1 MRPGWSGRRL
11 GASSTRWCKASNAA
25 AESMKAPIQ
34 RRERFRNAILFQL
47 GGLDLYVRTASF
59 QTVYESVK
67 SRTRCTAGASGKKS
81 EPRARVGLLPS
92 GWGSPM
98 KQEQCPHCGRPYL
111 RARTGE
117 PPAQCRG
124 CQKSLRPQSAD
135 PADLPSYAKPNPA
148 RRIVPAGPMAPS
160 AAREGVNVAK
170 VVGLG
175 AVAVLLL
182 SVVVGVVLMARGRGT
197 PNEPELASAGDSA
210 AVRVDAT
217 GADDPAGS
225 GEMPPGAASQ
235 GSAPV
240 GGGAPPGSMASR
252 WVLSDQIRCADVV
265 FANSVIGLGDFD
277 EDYLASGDADSIFA
291 SLREALEQAR
301 IPQRLHRAMEA
312 DLLVSVVEMGL
323 ASFRPLFAI
332 GLVPEQAGAGDA
344 VGVWLQASGASAEL
358 FELPPEGRA
367 LVSATGEVGL
377 DPRVVVEG
385 LVSGTNRVHLKLP
398 WNHGRLRE
406 LKTECRANIMLSVQ
420 FKDGSVLSK
429 PWQFE
434 VRPVAEVE
442 KVYPWGLG
450 YTACANE
457 THPWARELLTSISND
472 PALRR
477 AGGVLAGG
485 GGNKCQQLFSVYLV
499 WRELSRRQLKY
510 SNLVAAAHNAQR
522 VRLFDEIL
530 RDKNANCVDGSA
542 LLAGLLQAQ
551 AIPASLVL
559 VPGHC
564 LLGVDI
570 GDRMWLLETTKL
582 GLNAAGADVSKYSND
597 LIQEFECGDKAEWFK
612 AFEGDPSFKTFWI
625 AVSEGEKFWQSRI
638 DELTAAY
645 EEAWASHRPGDSLD
659 GVLQAAKPLSN
670 ELRIVPIA
678 FARQLGVK
686 PITPPQDIGPLP
698 K

>member
-1 MRPGWSGRRL
+1 
-11 GASSTRWCKASNAA
+11 
-25 AESMKAPIQ
+25 
-34 RRERFRNAILFQL
+34 
-47 GGLDLYVRTASF
+47 
-59 QTVYESVK
+59 
-67 SRTRCTAGASGKKS
+67 
-81 EPRARVGLLPS
+81 
-92 GWGSPM
+92 
-98 KQEQCPHCGRPYL
+98 
-111 RARTGE
+111 
-117 PPAQCRG
+117 
-124 CQKSLRPQSAD
+124 
-135 PADLPSYAKPNPA
+135 
-148 RRIVPAGPMAPS
+148 MAPS

-252 WVLSDQIRCADVV
+252 WVLSDQIRCANVV

-277 EDYLASGDADSIFA
+277 EKHLASGDAESIFA
-291 SLREALEQAR
+291 SLREALNQAKIYEQLR
-301 IPQRLHRAMEA
+301 IAMEA
-312 DLLVSVVEMGL
+312 DLVVRVGARGL
-323 ASFRPLFAI
+323 ASVRPLFEI
-332 GLVPEQAGAGDA
+332 GLVPEQAVAGDA
-344 VGVWLQASGASAEL
+344 VGVWLQASGASADL

-477 AGGVLAGG
+477 AGGILAGA

-510 SNLVAAAHNAQR
+510 SNLVAAAQGAQR

-551 AIPASLVL
+551 GISASLVL
-559 VPGHC
+559 TPDHC

-570 GDRMWLLETTKL
+570 GDQMWLLETTVL
-582 GLNAAGADVSKYSND
+582 GADISGEDVSEFSD
-597 LIQEFECGDKAEWFK
+597 GLIGTFECGDEAQWFK
-612 AFEGDPSFKTFWI
+612 AFEGDPSLKTFWL
-625 AVSEGEKFWQSRI
+625 AVRAGQGKWQSNI
-638 DELTAAY
+638 EELTAAY
-645 EEAWASHRPGDSLD
+645 AEAMASYRTGGSFDV
-659 GVLQAAKPLSN
+659 VLNAAVPLSR
-670 ELRIVPIA
+670 ELQIVPIA